1 MIGVKLVTNGVQL
14 DMAIGI
20 AFAIWSIPVA
30 YVMSIINK
38 RLIIMKQRVKPFLA
52 C

>member
-14 DMAIGI
+14 DIAIGI
-20 AFAIWSIPVA
+20 AFANWSVPIA
-30 YVMSIINK
+30 DVMSIINK
-38 RLIIMKQRVKPFLA
+38 RLIIIKQRVKPFLA